1 MGRCRDPAAGKI
13 NPKEQR
19 KHGRD
24 LVCARRGSGAL
35 SWLGGGLRSE
45 YRIQGPEIAGREQRR
60 VESSKT
66 RKAFR
71 SEAQPRNASRAQLV
85 WRLAR
90 RRLNSTSAPESGGCH
105 VRVGLLPAH
114 HYTLTPQP

>member
-1 MGRCRDPAAGKI
+1 MDRCSDPAAGKI
-13 NPKEQR
+13 NPREQR
-19 KHGRD
+19 GQGRD
-24 LVCARRGSGAL
+24 LVCAMREAGAV
-35 SWLGGGLRSE
+35 SWRGGGLRSE

-71 SEAQPRNASRAQLV
+71 SKAQTRNASRAQRM
-85 WRLAR
+85 WRHAR

-105 VRVGLLPAH
+105 VDSVIMFRESP
-114 HYTLTPQP
+114 T

>member
-1 MGRCRDPAAGKI
+1 MDRCSDPTAGKI

-19 KHGRD
+19 RQGRD
-24 LVCARRGSGAL
+24 LVCALREAGAVSWRGGC
-35 SWLGGGLRSE
+35 LRPE

-71 SEAQPRNASRAQLV
+71 SEARTRNASCAPRV
-85 WRLAR
+85 WRHAR
-90 RRLNSTSAPESGGCH
+90 RRLNSTSALESGGCH
-105 VRVGLLPAH
+105 VNRVIMFRGSP
-114 HYTLTPQP
+114 T